1 MMLNSNKFFTYDVV
15 SCSFL
20 FDICTSYIFAKTLNF
35 EVISQEVNEGNT
47 AVVGFH
53 LICNMPIFSIS
64 IF

>member
-35 EVISQEVNEGNT
+35 EVISQRSMKVILLSS
-47 AVVGFH
+47 AF
-53 LICNMPIFSIS
+53 I
-64 IF
+64 